1 MLRRRPARRA
11 DAGLTGWRQLLNK
24 QAEVTGEEK
33 ELIFQ
38 RSMIYRQAEK
48 DLQGAKDGEGEG
60 AAKAAH
66 KEARQKWRD
75 ATDRVA
81 KKYEVPRREP
91 P

>member
-1 MLRRRPARRA
+1 M
-11 DAGLTGWRQLLNK
+11 NK

>member
-1 MLRRRPARRA
+1 MA
-11 DAGLTGWRQLLNK
+11 K
-24 QAEVTGEEK
+24 QPEVTTEDREHV
-33 ELIFQ
+33 FQ
-38 RSMIYRQAEK
+38 RSMALRQAEK
-48 DLQGAKDGEGEG
+48 DLLGARDGEGES

-81 KKYEVPRREP
+81 RKYEVPRREP

>member
-1 MLRRRPARRA
+1 MNRSA
-11 DAGLTGWRQLLNK
+11 D
-24 QAEVTGEEK
+24 VTAEEK
-33 ELIFQ
+33 ELVFQ

-48 DLQGAKDGEGEG
+48 DLQGAKDGEGEI

>member
-1 MLRRRPARRA
+1 M
-11 DAGLTGWRQLLNK
+11 NK
-24 QAEVTGEEK
+24 QAEVTAEEK

-48 DLQGAKDGEGEG
+48 DLPGATDGEGEG

>member
-1 MLRRRPARRA
+1 
-11 DAGLTGWRQLLNK
+11 LNK
-24 QAEVTGEEK
+24 QAEVTAEEK
-33 ELIFQ
+33 ELVFQ

-48 DLQGAKDGEGEG
+48 DLLGAKDGEGED